1 MRRGIHI
8 TISLMAV
15 ILLLR
20 PFDCFAASAPSRQ
33 AADCCLKGKCIPTA
47 NSDECCKN
55 IVPDHNQLAPP
66 RAGEHSSPL
75 VALVVVH
82 VSALVSPTF
91 LAVASDLVRHPP
103 PGIPLTSPILPL
115 LI

>member
-1 MRRGIHI
+1 MRRGFHI
-8 TISLMAV
+8 AISLTV
-15 ILLLR
+15 VVLLLR

-55 IVPDHNQLAPP
+55 VSDDNQLAPSKG
-66 RAGEHSSPL
+66 AEHSSPL
-75 VALVVVH
+75 LALPVVH
-82 VSALVSPTF
+82 IPTPASPTF
-91 LAVASDLVRHPP
+91 QTVGDTVRHPP
-103 PGIPLTSPILPL
+103 PGIPLTSPSLPL